1 MRSNYSAPDELEFV
15 GTAGNGYAP
24 AQPTDFPVQPT
35 RFCTHCGQQIAASV
49 AFCPYCG
56 GPATQIPTRSA
67 PVQPTYQTSMR
78 QAAPQQ
84 PVYQINVP
92 TQPAA
97 QQPIY
102 QPNTQQPPQP
112 GYQQASA
119 QQIYPPYYQPNIII
133 NNANTNTNTNTVT
146 NTVVVRGGREK
157 NKWVSV
163 LLCLFLG
170 VVGGHKFYEGKIG
183 MGILYLL
190 TAGLFGIGCLID
202 LISLLLKPNPY
213 YV

>member
-102 QPNTQQPPQP
+102 QPN
-112 GYQQASA
+112 
-119 QQIYPPYYQPNIII
+119 III